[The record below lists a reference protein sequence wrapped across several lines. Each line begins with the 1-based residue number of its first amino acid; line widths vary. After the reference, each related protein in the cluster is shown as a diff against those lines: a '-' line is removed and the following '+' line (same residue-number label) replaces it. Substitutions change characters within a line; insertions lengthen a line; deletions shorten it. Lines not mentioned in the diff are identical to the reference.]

1 MTRGPLVYCAEEV
14 DNDGRVQRFFVPE
27 VPEQECCAIKTIDDG
42 PLNGMVELCVP
53 VNDVTGNADHM
64 KMVPYFAWNNRG
76 NASMIV
82 WTPRERARAEAAL
95 EVGEFDAAKYGT
107 VTASCNQAAVAAVYD
122 GHRPQASDDTTI
134 PRWTSA
140 GQPGE
145 AQSVRLAFD
154 SPQCVGKLGVYW
166 AAGDGCAL
174 PASWT
179 LTCLKE
185 GEWTPFDKYITDS
198 YRVEADTY
206 NVIHPA
212 AELVCDGLELRI
224 VQCPDGC
231 VGILDVDLDTT
242 ECRAC

>member
-1 MTRGPLVYCAEEV
+1 VTRGPLVYCAEEV
-14 DNDGRVQRFFVPE
+14 DNDGRVQRFFVPGL
-27 VPEQECCAIKTIDDG
+27 PGQGDCTTKAIDDG

-64 KMVPYFAWNNRG
+64 KMIPYFAWNNRG

-82 WTPRERARAEAAL
+82 WTPRERASAEAAL
-95 EVGEFDAAKYGT
+95 EVGRFDAAKYGT
-107 VTASCNQAAVAAVYD
+107 VTASCNQEDVAAVHD
-122 GHRPQASDDTTI
+122 GHRPQSSDDTTI

-145 AQSVRLAFD
+145 SQSVRLAFD
-154 SPQCVGKLGVYW
+154 SPRCVGKLGVYW
-166 AAGDGCAL
+166 ATGDGCAL

-179 LTCLKE
+179 LMCLKE
-185 GEWTPFDKYITDS
+185 GKLTPFDKYITDS

-212 AELVCDGLELRI
+212 AELVCDGLEQRI
-224 VQCPDGC
+224 APHPGQCF
-231 VGILDVDLDTT
+231 GILDIDLDAT
-242 ECRAC
+242 RS